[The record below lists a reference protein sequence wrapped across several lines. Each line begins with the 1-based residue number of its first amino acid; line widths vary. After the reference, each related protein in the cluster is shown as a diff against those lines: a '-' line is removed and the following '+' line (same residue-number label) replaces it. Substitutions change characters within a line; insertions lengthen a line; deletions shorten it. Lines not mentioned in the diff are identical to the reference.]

1 MSFLSLSLLINKH
14 PFAEPTVQFI
24 LAFKQSGDLQALIDM
39 LQKHLPERQL
49 QPTPYILSSLISA
62 FAHLSVRE
70 DLSKYVRD
78 QARKSADQLWSN
90 INQKRTTL
98 TDGLIAARI
107 DAMAKLD
114 SESVPYLHAEISRG
128 LHPKAGTNTMT
139 RLVGWYIARGQP
151 EIALAMIKEGLE
163 GKGICTPGRQVFDYA
178 IRSAR
183 NKGSV
188 GRDVVIQLL
197 KIKPVDVELSP
208 SGIGH
213 TLGHLLSWGM
223 DIDVVVERFV
233 DAIVKHPVYNTID
246 NWMLCVSAIL
256 NRDGMNEIEFIASLQ
271 IAKLLETTPPTN
283 ATPTTSR
290 LLWARLFNRLLT
302 SNLPEN
308 TRLTLLDGCLELFPP
323 VAKLHLGRGPLLS
336 IIKHALSRPDLD
348 RSTDIYRILD
358 WFTERHRAQPTQCRW
373 TLFETFIVALQHR
386 EYAMALHLLQDPTF
400 CKDADYAKARALVA
414 SLTKSSSISP
424 VMLGKLQL
432 TIMGTPTPDLDLEPD
447 EMGLREDE
455 PEVIPADAVAE
466 QAADIAVDEELDE
479 IYPA

>member
-1 MSFLSLSLLINKH
+1 M
-14 PFAEPTVQFI
+14 QFI

-49 QPTPYILSSLISA
+49 RPTPYILSSLISA

-90 INQKRTTL
+90 ISQKGTPL

-107 DAMAKLD
+107 DAMAKFD
-114 SESVPYLHAEISRG
+114 SESVPYLHAEISKG
-128 LHPKAGTNTMT
+128 LHPNAGHNTMT
-139 RLVGWYIARGQP
+139 RLVGWYIARGKP
-151 EIALAMIKEGLE
+151 EVALAMIKEGLE
-163 GKGICTPGRQVFDYA
+163 GKGICKPGNQVFDYA

-197 KIKPVDVELSP
+197 QIKPVDVELSP

-223 DIDVVVERFV
+223 DIDAVVERFV

-256 NRDGMNEIEFIASLQ
+256 NRDGMNEIEYIAGLQ
-271 IAKLLETTPPTN
+271 IAKLLETTPPSN

-290 LLWARLFNRLLT
+290 LLWTRLFNRLLA
-302 SNLPEN
+302 SDLPEH
-308 TRLTLLDGCLELFPP
+308 TRLTLLDGCLEMFPH
-323 VAKLHLGRGPLLS
+323 VAKLHLGRGALLS

-348 RSTDIYRILD
+348 RSTDIYRILE
-358 WFTERHRAQPTQCRW
+358 WYNERIRAQPNECRW
-373 TLFETFIVALQHR
+373 TIFETFVIALQHR
-386 EYAMALHLLQDPTF
+386 EYAIALHLLQDPTF
-400 CKDADYAKARALVA
+400 CKDADYPKARALVA
-414 SLTKSSSISP
+414 SLTKTSNVSP
-424 VMLGKLQL
+424 VMLGKLQM
-432 TIMGTPTPDLDLEPD
+432 TIMGTPTPDLDLED
-447 EMGLREDE
+447 EGISTKDE
-455 PEVIPADAVAE
+455 PEVIPADVVTE
-466 QAADIAVDEELDE
+466 QAADMAVDEELDE